1 MRNRVVFGLTLA
13 VAVPALAF
21 AQANVAGK
29 WTGEVQGGRGPT
41 PVTLELT
48 VTGTAVAGKLTQGQ
62 GMPVDIQNAKLEGNK
77 LTFSAPG
84 GAVVVVAVVAVA
96 AVVPQPVGLL
106 LLAAPPA
113 GAPPAGAPPAGGPP
127 AGAGG
132 GGGGGGAV
140 VAVAVVELSST
151 TPRQLPAADMSV
163 TREPAAPAGGAPA
176 AGAPPAGAPPRLALL
191 RLVAAVAAV
200 AAAPVTFTLKKA

>member
-13 VAVPALAF
+13 IAVPALAF

-48 VTGTAVAGKLTQGQ
+48 VTGTAVAGNLTQGQ

-84 GAVVVVAVVAVA
+84 GGGGGGRGGGGGGA
-96 AVVPQPVGLL
+96 AGG
-106 LLAAPPA
+106 APPA
-113 GAPPAGAPPAGGPP
+113 GAPPAGAPPAG
-127 AGAGG
+127 
-132 GGGGGGAV
+132 
-140 VAVAVVELSST
+140 
-151 TPRQLPAADMSV
+151 
-163 TREPAAPAGGAPA
+163 
-176 AGAPPAGAPPRLALL
+176 APPAGAWWRYSDRWGHRSAVP
-191 RLVAAVAAV
+191 AARGHTGTAGHGGRSHGAGR
-200 AAAPVTFTLKKA
+200 PGSP

>member
-13 VAVPALAF
+13 IAVPALAF
-21 AQANVAGK
+21 AQAANVAGK

-48 VTGTAVAGKLTQGQ
+48 VTGAAVAGKLTQGQ

-84 GAVVVVAVVAVA
+84 GGGGGRGGGGGGGGGALFNYTATVTGAEMSVTRE
-96 AVVPQPVGLL
+96 P
-106 LLAAPPA
+106 AAPAGGAPGA

-132 GGGGGGAV
+132 GGGGGG
-140 VAVAVVELSST
+140 
-151 TPRQLPAADMSV
+151 R
-163 TREPAAPAGGAPA
+163 GG
-176 AGAPPAGAPPRLALL
+176 GG
-191 RLVAAVAAV
+191 
-200 AAAPVTFTLKKA
+200 PVTFTLKKA